1 VAEGASGP
9 AEAAGLRAGY
19 AAADI
24 TLPAGTEMTGFIARN
39 GPCEGVLDPLEARAL
54 VFEDGS
60 GGRAA
65 LVTCDLIAVGCHLV
79 ARVRRRIAELTG
91 IPEGAVL
98 IHCSHTH
105 SGPETG
111 VKTTIARPNPAYLAS
126 LEQRL
131 VAVVVDAARSL
142 AAVRFRAAVGE
153 VPEGLAL
160 NRAYRRL
167 GREIEYDHRLTVVRI
182 EQGTGE
188 PFATLVSFGC
198 HPVSLGAAERHASAD
213 YVGVL
218 RRALEAAG
226 TGPVLY
232 VNNCCGD
239 VNPVGME
246 QPGRALAAALGDGL
260 AQVALPLWRAAA
272 PVDAPHPTVRA
283 AQEWVEP
290 IYLPLRTAAEA
301 AEMLE
306 RGRRRLADL
315 EPGTTGYRATQITE
329 VEHALRLLR
338 HHYGREAPAALP
350 AEVQALRLGPLAVVG
365 LPGEI
370 FSSIGSAIKAASPV
384 PAPLTLV
391 ANLSNDNVGYVA
403 DRGAYGVAPYETD
416 IASRYGGHPAAWAP
430 ELGERLIE
438 AGLRALAIRRRGGEG
453 GDGRPHLVGPYQV
466 HLQVELPGGR

>member
-1 VAEGASGP
+1 MA
-9 AEAAGLRAGY
+9 
-19 AAADI
+19 
-24 TLPAGTEMTGFIARN
+24 GFIART

-54 VFEDGS
+54 VFEDRNGS
-60 GGRAA
+60 RGA
-65 LVTCDLIAVGCHLV
+65 LVTCDLIAIGRHMV
-79 ARVRRRIAELTG
+79 ARIRRRIAAEAG

-111 VKTTIARPNPAYLAS
+111 VKTTIAQPNPRYLAD

-131 VAVVVDAARSL
+131 AAVVIAAARRL
-142 AAVRFRAAVGE
+142 TPVRFRIAAGE

-167 GREIEYDHRLTVVRI
+167 GRETEYDHGLTVVRI
-182 EQGTGE
+182 ETASGE
-188 PFATLVSFGC
+188 SFAALVSFGC

-218 RRALEAAG
+218 RRALEAHG
-226 TGPVLY
+226 TGPALY

-246 QPGRALAAALGDGL
+246 NPSRALAEALGRGL
-260 AQVALPLWRAAA
+260 AEVALPLWRDAA
-272 PVDAPHPTVRA
+272 PVGDQAPAVHA
-283 AQEWVEP
+283 AQESVELT
-290 IYLPLRTAAEA
+290 YLPLRSAEEA
-301 AEMLE
+301 AAMLE
-306 RGRRRLADL
+306 RGRERLRAL
-315 EPGTTGYRATQITE
+315 EWGTTGYRIAQITE

-338 HHYGREAPAALP
+338 LHYGREVPAALP
-350 AEVQALRLGPLAVVG
+350 AEVQALRLGPVAVVG

-370 FSSIGSAIKAASPV
+370 FSSIGSAIKQASPL
-384 PAPLTLV
+384 PPPHTLV

-403 DRGAYGVAPYETD
+403 DPGAYGVAGYETD

-430 ELGERLIE
+430 EVGDRLIK
-438 AGLRALAIRRRGGEG
+438 AGLRALAALAE
-453 GDGRPHLVGPYQV
+453 
-466 HLQVELPGGR
+466 